1 METNKN
7 QNLILISFHVIR
19 LEIENTDEKENLS
32 KIIENIQLK
41 HNEELKNIQQFL
53 QTESIE
59 ECLIFCYSWFSF
71 GKLFDENDIKK
82 FLHINDLSN
91 ESVESIKIINAINNL
106 INKKYLIKIKIENTD
121 KNDINYYYT
130 LNKEI
135 YKAVKSKGD
144 INLSSLKENFDIF
157 QYIEFSNKT
166 FARKT
171 LYSYAFEYEDLK
183 KFNNYLNETLSRYS
197 YFKFSNTNT
206 SNITSVNDK
215 DELNDNNE
223 MYDIEEEMNDKE
235 ETINL
240 PSSINDAFSKIYDKV
255 KVINKR
261 FSFIIE
267 YVENNLSEELKV
279 IKEFF
284 NIESTEECIILSLVN
299 KNGFISNT
307 NLEELFRFRNINAV
321 EYLNYLNAIHNL
333 VNKKLL
339 LRRNGSCYFELNKNL
354 IESLKTNQ
362 NNFGKN
368 NIETEVID
376 FHNPIITAIAK
387 IYSGTYFE
395 FRGTFEFSG
404 ISKIYPEILIIKK
417 FLNTKSFEEC
427 IIMSYI
433 IFSNFR
439 CKQSEL
445 NCSNI
450 EHNLISDIIIE
461 HVHPIYDYYNVDE
474 IKTIEL
480 LNYYNS
486 IVNLLNKKFLLIMK
500 NQDDKTDDNYYYI
513 PNEYVLKAV
522 KTGQN
527 IDTNKVLQTEININ
541 ETQKKIEEINFQSP
555 IIIAFAKIYDRVK
568 DSRYDG
574 INKIINDIEENL
586 KEELK
591 IVKQFLK
598 TESAEECLIMAYAFD
613 KSIRRFASKSISD
626 TFKENDIKYFV
637 YPNTTE
643 YIQLKVAINNLLNKK
658 YLLKIIGNSENTY
671 DELNTIK
678 EEKLKLNDELFI
690 SAKKGE
696 DIDISNL
703 QKINETS
710 DNIESIE
717 KTNIQNSEDTKFNEI
732 NEELE
737 ESEELNETN
746 QDKEIIYNNPILIA
760 FSKIYDAVKTTHK
773 YKLESIEKDFFEQI
787 DSIKQFLHS
796 DSIEECLIMS
806 YIVIE
811 SIIDNSG
818 KKFYSEMLLE
828 VIKSL
833 VNPKDSIDLL
843 KYFGAIENLLKNL
856 LSKKY
861 LLKKRCEEEEK
872 VYTNNKYYYILNE
885 EILNAVKT
893 GKAIDLNKLQNI
905 NKHEVIPTNEEKNN
919 FENPVITA
927 IAKIYD
933 ELKYVDNQIKLFVKI
948 HKNFI
953 DESKI
958 IKQFL
963 QTESAEECLIMSY
976 LIFISIERHIIENRF
991 YSFNENVLNSVFKE
1005 LKDYVSINFSEI
1017 INNLISKKY
1026 LIRIKDTNN
1035 FIVNPYLLKAAK
1047 TGQNIESD
1055 KLNELAKKFD
1065 VLCILFE
1072 ELFGEESAYKFYL
1085 KTFKIYTYTY

>member
-1 METNKN
+1 
-7 QNLILISFHVIR
+7 
-19 LEIENTDEKENLS
+19 
-32 KIIENIQLK
+32 
-41 HNEELKNIQQFL
+41 
-53 QTESIE
+53 
-59 ECLIFCYSWFSF
+59 
-71 GKLFDENDIKK
+71 
-82 FLHINDLSN
+82 
-91 ESVESIKIINAINNL
+91 
-106 INKKYLIKIKIENTD
+106 
-121 KNDINYYYT
+121 
-130 LNKEI
+130 
-135 YKAVKSKGD
+135 
-144 INLSSLKENFDIF
+144 
-157 QYIEFSNKT
+157 
-166 FARKT
+166 
-171 LYSYAFEYEDLK
+171 
-183 KFNNYLNETLSRYS
+183 
-197 YFKFSNTNT
+197 
-206 SNITSVNDK
+206 
-215 DELNDNNE
+215 
-223 MYDIEEEMNDKE
+223 
-235 ETINL
+235 
-240 PSSINDAFSKIYDKV
+240 
-255 KVINKR
+255 
-261 FSFIIE
+261 
-267 YVENNLSEELKV
+267 
-279 IKEFF
+279 
-284 NIESTEECIILSLVN
+284 
-299 KNGFISNT
+299 
-307 NLEELFRFRNINAV
+307 
-321 EYLNYLNAIHNL
+321 
-333 VNKKLL
+333 
-339 LRRNGSCYFELNKNL
+339 
-354 IESLKTNQ
+354 
-362 NNFGKN
+362 
-368 NIETEVID
+368 
-376 FHNPIITAIAK
+376 
-387 IYSGTYFE
+387 
-395 FRGTFEFSG
+395 
-404 ISKIYPEILIIKK
+404 
-417 FLNTKSFEEC
+417 
-427 IIMSYI
+427 
-433 IFSNFR
+433 
-439 CKQSEL
+439 
-445 NCSNI
+445 
-450 EHNLISDIIIE
+450 
-461 HVHPIYDYYNVDE
+461 
-474 IKTIEL
+474 
-480 LNYYNS
+480 
-486 IVNLLNKKFLLIMK
+486 MK

>member
-1 METNKN
+1 
-7 QNLILISFHVIR
+7 
-19 LEIENTDEKENLS
+19 
-32 KIIENIQLK
+32 
-41 HNEELKNIQQFL
+41 
-53 QTESIE
+53 
-59 ECLIFCYSWFSF
+59 
-71 GKLFDENDIKK
+71 
-82 FLHINDLSN
+82 
-91 ESVESIKIINAINNL
+91 
-106 INKKYLIKIKIENTD
+106 
-121 KNDINYYYT
+121 
-130 LNKEI
+130 
-135 YKAVKSKGD
+135 
-144 INLSSLKENFDIF
+144 
-157 QYIEFSNKT
+157 
-166 FARKT
+166 
-171 LYSYAFEYEDLK
+171 
-183 KFNNYLNETLSRYS
+183 
-197 YFKFSNTNT
+197 
-206 SNITSVNDK
+206 
-215 DELNDNNE
+215 
-223 MYDIEEEMNDKE
+223 
-235 ETINL
+235 
-240 PSSINDAFSKIYDKV
+240 
-255 KVINKR
+255 
-261 FSFIIE
+261 
-267 YVENNLSEELKV
+267 
-279 IKEFF
+279 
-284 NIESTEECIILSLVN
+284 
-299 KNGFISNT
+299 
-307 NLEELFRFRNINAV
+307 
-321 EYLNYLNAIHNL
+321 
-333 VNKKLL
+333 
-339 LRRNGSCYFELNKNL
+339 
-354 IESLKTNQ
+354 
-362 NNFGKN
+362 
-368 NIETEVID
+368 
-376 FHNPIITAIAK
+376 
-387 IYSGTYFE
+387 
-395 FRGTFEFSG
+395 
-404 ISKIYPEILIIKK
+404 
-417 FLNTKSFEEC
+417 
-427 IIMSYI
+427 
-433 IFSNFR
+433 
-439 CKQSEL
+439 
-445 NCSNI
+445 
-450 EHNLISDIIIE
+450 
-461 HVHPIYDYYNVDE
+461 
-474 IKTIEL
+474 
-480 LNYYNS
+480 
-486 IVNLLNKKFLLIMK
+486 MK
-500 NQDDKTDDNYYYI
+500 NQDDKTDNNYYFF

-527 IDTNKVLQTEININ
+527 IDTNKVIQTETNIN
-541 ETQKKIEEINFQSP
+541 ETQKKIDEINFQSP

-568 DSRYDG
+568 KSRYDG

-586 KEELK
+586 KEELN

-598 TESAEECLIMAYAFD
+598 TDSAEECLIMAYAFD

-626 TFKENDIKYFV
+626 KFSEERIKYFV
-637 YPNTTE
+637 HPNTTE

-658 YLLKIIGNSENTY
+658 YLLKIISNSENTY
-671 DELNTIK
+671 NELNTNK
-678 EEKLKLNDELFI
+678 EEKLKLNDELFK

-703 QKINETS
+703 QKINGTN

-717 KTNIQNSEDTKFNEI
+717 KTIIQNSDDTKFNEI

-746 QDKEIIYNNPILIA
+746 QDKENIFSNPILIA
-760 FSKIYDAVKTTHK
+760 LSKIHDAIKTTHK
-773 YKLESIEKDFFEQI
+773 YELESIEKDFSEQI
-787 DSIKQFLHS
+787 DSIKHFLHT

-806 YIVIE
+806 YVIIE

-818 KKFYSEMLLE
+818 KKFSSKMLLE

-861 LLKKRCEEEEK
+861 LLKKRCEEK
-872 VYTNNKYYYILNE
+872 DYTNNKYCFILNE